1 MLSGSAL
8 RYSVP
13 MPTWP
18 PPEPADQSVPGPRST
33 YPRPTPRHLMPYDPS
48 YAVAAARLP
57 HLRATRAPRDP
68 RGPFAGLTWP
78 QQRTAEAYLYR
89 FCQRWGS
96 DLPPWRYAILC
107 GVAKR
112 LALHPPPPGWGRRMH
127 KAQGGL
133 ATMRRAKAAGLDTT
147 PNVVAARA
155 ALAEKRRA
163 KREGSK
169 VMPKGQLRVD

>member
-1 MLSGSAL
+1 
-8 RYSVP
+8 
-13 MPTWP
+13 
-18 PPEPADQSVPGPRST
+18 
-33 YPRPTPRHLMPYDPS
+33 MPYDPS

-112 LALHPPPPGWGRRMH
+112 LVLHPLGSDWGRATF

-133 ATMRRAKAAGLDTT
+133 ATMRRARAAGLDAPPALIT
-147 PNVVAARA
+147 ARA
-155 ALAEKRRA
+155 VLAEKRRA
-163 KREGSK
+163 KREGPK
-169 VMPKGQLRVD
+169 VLTKGQLRVD